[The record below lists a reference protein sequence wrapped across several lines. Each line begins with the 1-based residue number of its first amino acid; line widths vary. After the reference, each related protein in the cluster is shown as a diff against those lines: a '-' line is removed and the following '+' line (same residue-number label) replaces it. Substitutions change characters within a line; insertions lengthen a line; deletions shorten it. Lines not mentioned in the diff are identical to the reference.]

1 MINYTPQ
8 FSDFYVSTYQ
18 LENDV
23 LTVSINDV
31 VETFDFSSFGDGVA
45 EEIIPDLLPIN
56 PIVSVERVDGVL
68 NITVIQFYGESEKS
82 VYES

>member
-1 MINYTPQ
+1 MLNYTPQ
-8 FSDFYVSTYQ
+8 RSDFFTSTYE
-18 LENDV
+18 LSNDV
-23 LTVSINDV
+23 LTISINDV

-45 EEIIPDLLPIN
+45 EEIIPDHLPIN

-68 NITVIQFYGESEKS
+68 KVTVIQFYGESEKS